1 MYKLSQKENQMRF
14 VTKQRI
20 LHAFNELVQTN
31 DFTKITVSL
40 IAENAGVSHA
50 TFYRYFKDK
59 YEVMNYNFALL
70 VEESLDPDSDQFL
83 LDLFRTLLIEGR
95 EYFTPLIRLFTTEGR
110 NSLHRFICEYSF
122 SFAKNLY
129 ETGDPFSSEKK
140 YRSLSNEE
148 IIQLKIFCYGVS
160 HFYEDWLK
168 GNYDIP
174 ALQAANAMY
183 AILPSVLRGSLRKDR

>member
-1 MYKLSQKENQMRF
+1 MRF
-14 VTKQRI
+14 VTKQKI

-31 DFTKITVSL
+31 DFSSVTVSL
-40 IAENAGVSHA
+40 IAKQAGVSHA

-70 VEESLDPDSDQFL
+70 VEDSLDPDSDHFL
-83 LDLFRTLLIEGR
+83 LDLFRALLIEGK
-95 EYFTPLIRLFTTEGR
+95 EYFSPLISLFTTEGH

-129 ETGDPFSSEKK
+129 ETDDPFSSAHP
-140 YRSLSNEE
+140 YRSLSKEE
-148 IIQLKIFCYGVS
+148 TIQLQIFCYGVS
-160 HFYEDWLK
+160 HFYEEWLK

-174 ALQAANAMY
+174 ASQAAAAMY
-183 AILPSVLRGSLRKDR
+183 AILPAVLHGPLRKDR